1 MFMLF
6 NKLNTFLIGTILVM
20 SVIIFFLFKLYKT
33 EREDRVRYNK
43 QQILTVNELK
53 RLYPKYDSIAK

>member
-1 MFMLF
+1 MLF

-33 EREDRVRYNK
+33 EREDRVRYNNNM
-43 QQILTVNELK
+43 ISL
-53 RLYPKYDSIAK
+53 I